1 MRRRVGVRKVREVS
15 FSLAREPAFE
25 AVFER
30 HFEEVCG
37 FLCRRVGRDVGEEL
51 AAETFARAFASWS
64 RYDVR
69 RGAVRPWLFGIAANL
84 LRGHRRTEARGLR
97 ALARTGSELL
107 ASGSER
113 QPERLLT
120 RAETRRLAAALAGL
134 RGRDRDVLLLAGWAE
149 LSSQEI
155 GAALEIPAG
164 TVRSRLNRARREVRA
179 ALAGDGAE
187 PDRIAFKEVV
197 GG

>member
-1 MRRRVGVRKVREVS
+1 MRRRAGVRKVREVS
-15 FSLAREPAFE
+15 FPLAREPAFE

-30 HFEEVCG
+30 HFEDVCG
-37 FLCRRVGRDVGEEL
+37 FLCRRVGRDLGEEL

-69 RGAVRPWLFGIAANL
+69 RGAARPWLFGIAANL
-84 LRGHRRTEARGLR
+84 LRAHRRTEARALR
-97 ALARTGSELL
+97 ALARTGTEML
-107 ASGSER
+107 ASSGER

-120 RAETRRLAAALAGL
+120 RAETRRLARALAGL
-134 RGRDRDVLLLAGWAE
+134 RVRDRDVLLLAAWAE

-155 GAALEIPAG
+155 AAALEIPAG
-164 TVRSRLNRARREVRA
+164 TVRSRLSRARRQVRA
-179 ALAGDGAE
+179 ALARDGAG
-187 PDRIAFKEVV
+187 PDRIALEEVV